1 MQTCIYVWDFFFFA
15 GRYGFR
21 STYFRGKKAMKNG
34 WGGSTASRC
43 TLLRV
48 YPQKINFTA
57 IFSTSRTWSNP
68 LLWGKFSTI
77 FQAHTANSLNFTPNR
92 YSKEHQSAMQP
103 FGSLSP
109 SDREKNENC
118 PPLDG
123 FSSKMG
129 PNRGFFNFTGLNGKF
144 ILLKTLIC
152 KGNKVLQHSF
162 QAGEPRKSQ
171 RN

>member
-1 MQTCIYVWDFFFFA
+1 MEHIFSGKEGYEKWVR
-15 GRYGFR
+15 GGYGFQLHFAP
-21 STYFRGKKAMKNG
+21 SI
-34 WGGSTASRC
+34 S
-43 TLLRV
+43 
-48 YPQKINFTA
+48 QKINFSA
-57 IFSTSRTWSNP
+57 IFPTSRAWSNP
-68 LLWGKFSTI
+68 LLWARFSTI
-77 FQAHTANSLNFTPNR
+77 FPAHTANSLNFTPNR